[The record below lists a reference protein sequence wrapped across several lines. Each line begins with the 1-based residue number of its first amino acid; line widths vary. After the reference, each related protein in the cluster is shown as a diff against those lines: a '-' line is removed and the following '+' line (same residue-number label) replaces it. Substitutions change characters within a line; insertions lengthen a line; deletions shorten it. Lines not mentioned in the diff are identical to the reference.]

1 MDRLELRMNAG
12 ADEIAIVKVIFR
24 LPEYLKAHI
33 VQLQGEASDF
43 RGFVCIYNILTRT
56 HQCIKG

>member
-1 MDRLELRMNAG
+1 MNAG

-56 HQCIKG
+56 HQRIKG